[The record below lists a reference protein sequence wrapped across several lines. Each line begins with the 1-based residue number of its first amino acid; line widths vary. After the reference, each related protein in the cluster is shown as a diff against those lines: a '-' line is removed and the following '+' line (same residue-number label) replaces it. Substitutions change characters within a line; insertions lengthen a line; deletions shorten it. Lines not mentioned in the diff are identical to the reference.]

1 MFNTPLNPSQNGSG
15 CVNYNIEDGFME
27 VTAAMVKELRQKT
40 GAGVMA
46 CREALDECDGDIEKA
61 IKYLRE
67 KGTAVAEKK
76 SGRATQEGV
85 ITSYIHAGNR
95 MGVLLEVNC
104 ETDFVARTEEFQ
116 KFVKDIAMQIAAKR
130 PLYIKRED
138 VPESEIE
145 NEKSILKTQA
155 LNEGKPEKVVEKIM
169 VGRLEKFFSNVCL
182 LEQEFIKDPEKT
194 VGNIVTEKIA
204 ILGENIIV
212 KRFTRYELGE
222 NV

>member
-1 MFNTPLNPSQNGSG
+1 
-15 CVNYNIEDGFME
+15 ME
-27 VTAAMVKELRQKT
+27 VTATMVKELRQKT

-46 CREALDECDGDIEKA
+46 CRKALDECEGDMEKA

-76 SGRATQEGV
+76 SGRATREGV
-85 ITSYIHAGNR
+85 ITSYIHTGNR

-104 ETDFVARTEEFQ
+104 ETDFVARNEEF
-116 KFVKDIAMQIAAKR
+116 KSLVKDIAMQIAAKR

-155 LNEGKPEKVVEKIM
+155 LNEGKPEKVVDKII

-194 VGNIVTEKIA
+194 VGNIITEKIA
-204 ILGENIIV
+204 TIGENIILR
-212 KRFTRYELGE
+212 RFTRYELGE
-222 NV
+222 EI

>member
-1 MFNTPLNPSQNGSG
+1 
-15 CVNYNIEDGFME
+15 ME
-27 VTAAMVKELRQKT
+27 ITAAMVKELRQKT

-46 CREALDECDGDIEKA
+46 CRKALDENDGNMEKA

-85 ITSYIHAGNR
+85 IASYIHTGNR

-116 KFVKDIAMQIAAKR
+116 NLVKDIAMQIAAKR

-138 VPESEIE
+138 VPESEVE

-169 VGRLEKFFSNVCL
+169 VGQLEKFFSNVCL

-204 ILGENIIV
+204 TIGENIV
-212 KRFTRYELGE
+212 VRRFTRYELGE
-222 NV
+222 EV